1 MDNFTLAVIFGAIAV
16 VVIFG
21 LMFVFDKKVEVQAS
35 APPSPPPKP
44 ITPTKPAGSTK
55 PARKRPA

>member
-1 MDNFTLAVIFGAIAV
+1 MDNFTVAVIFGAIAV
-16 VVIFG
+16 VIIFG
-21 LMFVFDKKVEVQAS
+21 LMFVFDKKVAVQES

-44 ITPTKPAGSTK
+44 ITPPKPVSSTK

>member
-1 MDNFTLAVIFGAIAV
+1 MDNFTVAVIFGAIAV

-21 LMFVFDKKVEVQAS
+21 LMFVFDKKVEVQES
-35 APPSPPPKP
+35 APPSPPPKT
-44 ITPTKPAGSTK
+44 ITPTKPASSSK